1 MRRPKSRL
9 IAAPPIS
16 TGKPWPFSCS
26 SATHAGI
33 CFEVD
38 TSSAE
43 RPIAS
48 ASFSTAAVMIVSTG
62 TCLPRSITV

>member
-9 IAAPPIS
+9 IAAPPTS
-16 TGKPWPFSCS
+16 TGNSSPRWCS
-26 SATHAGI
+26 SWTQIGI

-38 TSSAE
+38 TSRAE
-43 RPIAS
+43 SPIAS
-48 ASFSTAAVMIVSTG
+48 ASFSTAALMIVSTG